1 MMQFSLFDRRPE
13 EWLPLLEEHQ
23 ISVVARGPVAK
34 GLLTEKPLD
43 QASDSM
49 KQNGYLSYS
58 FEELTNAR
66 KAMEEVAPDL
76 SMTEKSAQY
85 LLAQPA
91 VASVITGASKIEQ
104 LRENIPGGKCT
115 AFNRGGNQ
123 SAPISYETRHLQSSS
138 LIAEK
143 PAPVQVLVYLY

>member
-1 MMQFSLFDRRPE
+1 MTDALRNGF
-13 EWLPLLEEHQ
+13 PLLEEHQ

-76 SMTEKSAQY
+76 SMTEKSLQY
-85 LLAQPA
+85 LLAQPG
-91 VASVITGASKIEQ
+91 VASVITGSQ
-104 LRENIPGGKCT
+104 
-115 AFNRGGNQ
+115 
-123 SAPISYETRHLQSSS
+123 
-138 LIAEK
+138 
-143 PAPVQVLVYLY
+143 

>member
-1 MMQFSLFDRRPE
+1 MMQYSLFDRRPE
-13 EWLPLLEEHQ
+13 EWLSLLDEHH

-43 QASDSM
+43 QAADSM

-66 KAMEEVAPDL
+66 KAMENVASDL
-76 SMTEKSAQY
+76 SMTEKSLQY

-104 LRENIPGGKCT
+104 LRENAQAANARRLSEEEIK
-115 AFNRGGNQ
+115 A
-123 SAPISYETRHLQSSS
+123 LQSHT
-138 LIAEK
+138 K
-143 PAPVQVLVYLY
+143 QDVYEAHRS